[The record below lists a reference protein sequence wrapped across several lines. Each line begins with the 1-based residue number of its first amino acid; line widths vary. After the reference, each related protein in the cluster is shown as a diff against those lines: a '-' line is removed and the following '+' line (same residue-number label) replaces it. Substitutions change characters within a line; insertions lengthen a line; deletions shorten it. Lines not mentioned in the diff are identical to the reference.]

1 MFHYSHFV
9 IFVSCIFKYFANAFT
24 LFCYFV
30 RVLRYII
37 VPFLAIVVEILH
49 FCNFER
55 PVGFNLSFN
64 LQGPPSACFIK
75 TSTLRIRCYV
85 WKTFYISQIFTTYLL
100 FTYYGYLKFATFT
113 QVFQKISIL
122 KDEVFIK
129 RAPDVLLKS
138 QKWLE
143 CDIFIFSSPN
153 FDCLFLV
160 W

>member
-49 FCNFER
+49 FYNFER
-55 PVGFNLSFN
+55 TVGFNLSFN

-85 WKTFYISQIFTTYLL
+85 
-100 FTYYGYLKFATFT
+100 
-113 QVFQKISIL
+113 
-122 KDEVFIK
+122 
-129 RAPDVLLKS
+129 
-138 QKWLE
+138 
-143 CDIFIFSSPN
+143 
-153 FDCLFLV
+153 
-160 W
+160 

>member
-1 MFHYSHFV
+1 M
-9 IFVSCIFKYFANAFT
+9 SCIFKYFANAFT

-55 PVGFNLSFN
+55 PVGFNLTFN
-64 LQGPPSACFIK
+64 LQGPPSAYFLK

-113 QVFQKISIL
+113 QVFQKLVFLKTKFLSNELQMFYLRVKSGWNVIFLFFPALIL
-122 KDEVFIK
+122 TVF
-129 RAPDVLLKS
+129 
-138 QKWLE
+138 
-143 CDIFIFSSPN
+143 F
-153 FDCLFLV
+153 
-160 W
+160 